1 MTIYEIDA
9 AILECVDQETGDI
22 IDIDRLAALEMERG
36 QKISNVA
43 CWIKDLEAEAEAIS
57 KEKKKL
63 AERQAACEN
72 KAASLKKYLT
82 FALNGMKYKDARCSV
97 SYRKS
102 DSVEVDKAAIDK
114 LPEEYIKVEKTVR
127 KSELKNALKLG
138 FEFEGVKLVEKS
150 NIQIR

>member
-22 IDIDRLAALEMERG
+22 IDIDRLEALEMERG

-43 CWIKDLEAEAEAIS
+43 CWIKDLEAEAEAIG
-57 KEKKKL
+57 KEKKEL
-63 AERQAACEN
+63 AKRQAVCEN
-72 KAASLKKYLT
+72 KAASLKNYLT
-82 FALNGMKYKDARCSV
+82 FALNGMKYEDARCSV

-102 DSVEVDKAAIDK
+102 DSVEVDETAVDK

-138 FEFEGVKLVEKS
+138 FEFEGVKLVEKN

>member
-9 AILECVDQETGDI
+9 AILECVDQKTGDI
-22 IDIDRLAALEMERG
+22 IDIDRLEALEMERE

-57 KEKKKL
+57 KEKKNL

-72 KAASLKKYLT
+72 KAASLKNYLT
-82 FALNGMKYKDARCSV
+82 SALNGMKFKDARCSV

-102 DSVEVDKAAIDK
+102 DSVEVDKTAIDK
-114 LPEEYIKVEKTVR
+114 LPEEFVKVEKTVR
-127 KSELKNALKLG
+127 KSELKDALKLG
-138 FEFEGVKLVEKS
+138 FEFEGVKLVEKN

>member
-9 AILECVDQETGDI
+9 AILECVDQDTGDI
-22 IDIDRLAALEMERG
+22 IDIDRLEALEMERE

-72 KAASLKKYLT
+72 KAASLKNYLT
-82 FALNGMKYKDARCSV
+82 FILNGMKFKDARCSV

-102 DSVEVDKAAIDK
+102 DSVEVDKEVIDK
-114 LPEEYIKVEKTVR
+114 LPEEFVKVEKSVKKT
-127 KSELKNALKLG
+127 ELKNAMKLG
-138 FEFEGVKLVEKS
+138 FEFEGCKLVEKN

>member
-9 AILECVDQETGDI
+9 AILECVDQDTGDI
-22 IDIDRLAALEMERG
+22 IDIDKLEALEMERE

-57 KEKKKL
+57 KEKQKL
-63 AERQAACEN
+63 AQRQAACEN
-72 KAASLKKYLT
+72 KAASLKNYLT
-82 FALNGMKYKDARCSV
+82 FALNGMKFKDARCSI

-102 DSVEVDKAAIDK
+102 DSVEVDKEVIDK
-114 LPEEYIKVEKTVR
+114 LPEEFVKVEKSVR
-127 KSELKNALKLG
+127 KTELKNAMKLG
-138 FEFEGVKLVEKS
+138 FEFEGCKLVEKS